1 MGGNLCE
8 KSHDQD
14 VNWRDYRMAAVK
26 AVSRNFIRGKVTR
39 TLLNFKGA
47 VAKKWTC
54 RRDGIPQVGCLE

>member
-1 MGGNLCE
+1 MVGGNLCE

-14 VNWRDYRMAAVK
+14 VDLRDYRMAAVK

-47 VAKKWTC
+47 VSKKWTV
-54 RRDGIPQVGCLE
+54 RWDTSSRLS